1 MDSSVEP
8 FKEELLETLG
18 SDNVA
23 LIYHHGSRIRG
34 EARPDSDY
42 DTILVLQQ
50 IDEEAIRKV
59 RTILSR
65 HPAFQVYLLSLDD
78 FNDLPRG
85 QRLQFFEGTRLYGN
99 LDLSLPSREQVLGEI
114 RRSRLESLHYLRHY
128 LTLPHD
134 NERKARL
141 VYFQLKDAYFY
152 LKRIAY
158 YATGE
163 LVPTRKELVLKLREL
178 PVDPSL
184 STEIL
189 QSLESYDEEKSK
201 IVSNPDGYL
210 LKLERFF
217 RTTRL

>member
-1 MDSSVEP
+1 MNGDVKA

-18 SDNVA
+18 TDNVV
-23 LIYHHGSRIRG
+23 LIYHHGSRTRG

-50 IDEEAIRKV
+50 IDEEAIQKV

-65 HPAFQVYLLSLDD
+65 HPTFQVYLLSLGD
-78 FNDLPRG
+78 FNDLPPS
-85 QRLQFFEGTRLYGN
+85 QRLQFFEGSRLHGN
-99 LDLSLPSREQVLGEI
+99 LDLNLPSREQVLGEI

-134 NERKARL
+134 KERKARL

-163 LVPTRKELVLKLREL
+163 LVPTRKELVLKLKEL
-178 PVDPSL
+178 PVDLFL

-189 QSLESYDEEKSK
+189 QSLESYEENKAK
-201 IVSNPDGYL
+201 IVNNPDGYL